1 MLRLMLLLVP
11 AVAAV
16 STASEAEL
24 HLADS
29 LALRGRFEEAR
40 SILLEVLDGSR
51 ARSEEALYR
60 LLGLYHGC
68 GRELE
73 FVSLLDSIERASGRR
88 LAGWRVSALDLAG
101 LDDSA
106 FESAPPEDV
115 LLRLYLAAFD
125 ESRLP
130 AGTVVPVPSD
140 AAGRYVRL
148 MAAGPGE
155 LRPDQFKAGAIDARL
170 FPSLLEVLSRE
181 LMATARSGGAWW
193 DAALDSLEA
202 SCGAAS
208 VAALRLARME
218 ARGLIDEG
226 FCAWCL
232 DSVPTAAGEAARL
245 LLKYEPSSWGSSW
258 RVLDALVAAG
268 LSREAEWMVSR
279 SADPLFRSGA
289 RLALLRSS
297 GRASELLDS
306 CASLRAASPESLA
319 ARAALFQA
327 RALRD
332 LGRNSEAW
340 AAYADFSMSHPG
352 HPKAAEA
359 GSLAGRYYDSEHM
372 WAEAAAA
379 YLASLAAR
387 GKPESDET
395 CYWRGG
401 FCLFMSG
408 QARRADSLW
417 AAGCAEWPGGW
428 LEDEMLYW
436 RARYAAACGRTA
448 DSSDLLDSVASAH
461 PWEFYGILGAAR
473 MSRSP
478 RSDYPVGWIDLESPG
493 CLSAALE
500 LAGSGRAGMAVE
512 MLQSDMLPDP
522 GGRAAALSLLG
533 EHRACILLLTRLD
546 GRLRTAGTGR
556 LPDSLV
562 PYYFPAPYLDLAARA
577 AESLLVEPWMLTG
590 IMREESSFDR
600 RVVSGAGA
608 RGLIQLMPGTAAD
621 VARWHGLP
629 RLECGDFFD
638 PEKSV
643 RYGSLYIDRQCRNFG
658 GEPALFLA
666 AYNAGPGNASR
677 WRDGCSYSPRDPEM
691 FIEQITFRETRNY
704 AKLVMRSAWIYEGYF
719 R

>member
-1 MLRLMLLLVP
+1 MLRLLLLLLTVQ
-11 AVAAV
+11 AV
-16 STASEAEL
+16 SKASAGEL

-29 LALRGRFEEAR
+29 LGLRGRFEEAR
-40 SILLEVLDGSR
+40 SILLEVLDESR

-73 FVSLLDSIERASGRR
+73 FVSLIDSIERASGRR
-88 LAGWRVSALDLAG
+88 LEGWRVSALDLAG
-101 LDDSA
+101 LADSA
-106 FESAPPEDV
+106 LESAPPEDI
-115 LLRLYLAAFD
+115 LLRLYLASFD
-125 ESRLP
+125 RSRLP

-140 AAGRYVRL
+140 AAGRYVRI
-148 MAAGPGE
+148 MTAGPGE
-155 LRPDQFKAGAIDARL
+155 LRPDQFKAGAADARL
-170 FPSLLEVLSRE
+170 FPSLLEKLSRE
-181 LMATARSGGAWW
+181 LMASASSGGAWW
-193 DAALDSLEA
+193 DAAVDSLES
-202 SCGAAS
+202 SCGAAA

-232 DSVPTAAGEAARL
+232 DSVPGAAGEAARL
-245 LLKYEPSSWGSSW
+245 LLKYKPSSWGSSW

-279 SADPLFRSGA
+279 SPDSLFIRGA

-297 GRASELLDS
+297 GRASELLSACDS
-306 CASLRAASPESLA
+306 LGQAGPESLA
-319 ARAALFQA
+319 ARTALFEA

-332 LGRNSEAW
+332 LGRGSDAW
-340 AAYADFSMSHPG
+340 AAYTAFSLNHPD
-352 HPKAAEA
+352 HPQAAEA
-359 GSLAGRYYDSEHM
+359 GSLAGRCYDSEQM
-372 WAEAAAA
+372 WAQAAGA
-379 YLASLAAR
+379 YLASLMASGR
-387 GKPESDET
+387 YGSDET

-448 DSSDLLDSVASAH
+448 DSADLLDSVASAH

-493 CLSAALE
+493 VLSFALE
-500 LAGSGRAGMAVE
+500 LAGTGRAGMAVE
-512 MLQSDMLPDP
+512 MLQADFLPDP

-533 EHRACILLLTRLD
+533 EHRASILLLTRLD
-546 GRLRTAGTGR
+546 GRLREAGEGR

-562 PYYFPAPYLDLAARA
+562 PFYFPAPYLDLAARA
-577 AESLLVEPWMLTG
+577 ADSLLVEPWMLTG
-590 IMREESSFDR
+590 IIREESSFDR

-621 VARWHGLP
+621 VARWYGLP
-629 RLECGDFFD
+629 RLEGGDFFD

-643 RYGSLYIDRQCRNFG
+643 RYGSLYIDRQYRNFG

-677 WRDGCSYSPRDPEM
+677 WRDSHSYSPQDPEM

-704 AKLVMRSAWIYEGYF
+704 AKLVMRSAWIYAGYF

>member
-1 MLRLMLLLVP
+1 MLRTLLMLL
-11 AVAAV
+11 AVSAA
-16 STASEAEL
+16 STASRSEL

-40 SILLEVLDGSR
+40 SILLEILDGSR

-73 FVSLLDSIERASGRR
+73 FVSLVDSLERTSGRR
-88 LAGWRVSALDLAG
+88 LTGWRVSALDLAG
-101 LDDSA
+101 LADSA
-106 FESAPPEDV
+106 LASAPPEDV
-115 LLRLYLAAFD
+115 LLRLYLASFD
-125 ESRLP
+125 GSRLP
-130 AGTVVPVPSD
+130 AGTVVPAPSD
-140 AAGRYVRL
+140 AAGRYVRI

-155 LRPDQFKAGAIDARL
+155 LRPDQFKAGAVDARL
-170 FPSLLEVLSRE
+170 FPSLLERLSRD
-181 LMATARSGGAWW
+181 LMTTARSGGTWW
-193 DAALDSLEA
+193 DAAVDSLEA

-208 VAALRLARME
+208 VAVLRLARME
-218 ARGLIDEG
+218 ASGRIDER
-226 FCAWCL
+226 FCEWCL
-232 DSVPTAAGEAARL
+232 DSVPGASGDAARL

-279 SADPLFRSGA
+279 SADSVFRAGA

-297 GRASELLDS
+297 GRDSELLAA
-306 CASLRAASPESLA
+306 CASLGGTGPESLA
-319 ARAALFQA
+319 ARTALFEA
-327 RALRD
+327 RALRA
-332 LGRNSEAW
+332 LGRASEAW
-340 AAYADFSMSHPG
+340 ASYSAFSSRYPDHPM
-352 HPKAAEA
+352 AAEA
-359 GSLAGRYYDSEHM
+359 GSLAGRYYDSEQM
-372 WAEAAAA
+372 WAEAAGA
-379 YLASLAAR
+379 YLASLGAC
-387 GKPESDET
+387 GKPGSDET

-417 AAGCAEWPGGW
+417 AAGCTEWPGGW

-436 RARYAAACGRTA
+436 RARYAAACGRTGDA
-448 DSSDLLDSVASAH
+448 ADLLDSVASAH

-473 MSRSP
+473 MSRGP
-478 RSDYPVGWIDLESPG
+478 RTDFPVGWIDLEGPG

-500 LAGSGRAGMAVE
+500 LAGSGRARMAVE
-512 MLQSDMLPDP
+512 MLQADLLPDP
-522 GGRAAALSLLG
+522 GARAAALSLLG
-533 EHRACILLLTRLD
+533 EHRACILLMTRLD
-546 GRLRTAGTGR
+546 GRLRSSGAGR

-577 AESLLVEPWMLTG
+577 SESLLVEPWMLTG

-629 RLECGDFFD
+629 RLEERDFFD

-643 RYGSLYIDRQCRNFG
+643 RYGSLYIDRQYRNFG

-677 WRDGCSYSPRDPEM
+677 WRDSHSYSPADPEM

-704 AKLVMRSAWIYEGYF
+704 AKLVMRSAWIYENYF